1 MLQRL
6 ALLVVLALV
15 PAVSRGQTINVN
27 ESNDLDNIINLAE
40 CNGTVQNNLAFT
52 WTISQIQTGG
62 NLTLLASDTIG
73 CPQNQTNSAAKTT
86 TITSSINAGN
96 ATGSFPA
103 AGDTPVSASRLLATL
118 GIPCN
123 SASTSTLLFCIVQP
137 GASSGSNNS
146 TTVVANGSIPLD
158 LAAPVAPVITSVS
171 PAEAA
176 LVVNWEP
183 GTGGADAGAPGS
195 ATSYNIYRAGPGE
208 DVTNPPTRC
217 GSVTGANT
225 TQGRCNG
232 LVNGTEYTVAVT
244 AVSQGGNESK
254 KSLTAAETPEPVNDF
269 WRTYHNAGGREQG
282 GCATGAAGLTALVLL
297 VPLAFRRARR
307 RS

>member
-6 ALLVVLALV
+6 ALLAVLALV

-40 CNGTVQNNLAFT
+40 CNGQAQDNLAFT
-52 WTISQIQTGG
+52 WSISQIQTGG
-62 NLTLLASDTIG
+62 TLTLLASDTIG

-86 TITSSINAGN
+86 PITSNISAGN
-96 ATGSFPA
+96 ATGAFPT

-137 GASSGSNNS
+137 NTSGSTN

-158 LAAPVAPVITSVS
+158 LAAPVAPVITSVG
-171 PAEAA
+171 PGDQA
-176 LVVNWEP
+176 LIVNWVP

-195 ATSYNIYRAGPGE
+195 ATSYNIYRAVGADAGVDTVTTLCGTQTGPG
-208 DVTNPPTRC
+208 
-217 GSVTGANT
+217 S
-225 TQGRCNG
+225 TQGRCTG
-232 LVNGTEYTVAVT
+232 LQNGTEYTVVVT
-244 AVSQGGNESK
+244 AVSQGNNESLP
-254 KSLTAAETPEPVNDF
+254 SGTANGTPQPVNDF
-269 WRTYHNAGGREQG
+269 WRTYHNDGGREQG
-282 GCATGAAGLTALVLL
+282 GCATGAAGLAALVLL
-297 VPLAFRRARR
+297 VPLAFRRSRR
-307 RS
+307 RP